1 MGCDAA
7 RCVIWIFNKFEYLD
21 KEQLEILSKK
31 SYYDLSD
38 TMQLQS
44 RKCWAKFRVILVMTN
59 CVLVSDNE
67 NWLGT

>member
-1 MGCDAA
+1 MGCDAS
-7 RCVIWIFNKFEYLD
+7 RCVIGIFNKFEYLD
-21 KEQLEILSKK
+21 KEQLKILSKK

-59 CVLVSDNE
+59 CVLVPDNE